1 MAESMGLQFFAPPN
15 PYHWQQ
21 QPMSGQVGTRGIG
34 GEQVQPLSPG
44 DFQGQQ
50 GGFQGQPQV
59 GFQGQPQ
66 VGFQGQ
72 VGPQQGYGVPQSV
85 NLLPHE
91 KVVLRGVLDILKEG
105 RMAMA
110 SEALDGLSAQRLT
123 AAHAYLSGFLEA
135 KGLGEL
141 GSFIKTIPPPAT
153 RGGITDG
160 RYDQMLSNLEGI
172 LNDSPETRFWGV
184 AARVAGQI
192 IISGAGSALWD
203 ATKAA
208 YKRITR

>member
-1 MAESMGLQFFAPPN
+1 MADYMGAQTFAPQY
-15 PYHWQQ
+15 PYYSQVPPGMGWPQQQ
-21 QPMSGQVGTRGIG
+21 QPMVGQMGTRGVG
-34 GEQVQPLSPG
+34 VEQEQPLSPG
-44 DFQGQQ
+44 
-50 GGFQGQPQV
+50 
-59 GFQGQPQ
+59 
-66 VGFQGQ
+66 GFQGQ
-72 VGPQQGYGVPQSV
+72 VGPQQGHGVPQSV

-91 KVVLRGVLDILKEG
+91 KVALKGVLDILKEG

-160 RYDQMLSNLEGI
+160 RYDQMLNNLEGI

-203 ATKAA
+203 ATKTA
-208 YKRITR
+208 YKRIRR